1 MSDFNWVVLGTSI
14 MWGQGLADPDKIHSV
29 LKHML
34 QERFI
39 DRPVNVTFLAHSGAS
54 TGYEPNGSV
63 DTHQEPRVDGEVPAL
78 YPTILQEIE
87 EFDGLGIRP
96 ESIDV
101 VLLDAGIND
110 VHATKVIDPRTSSHQ
125 IEEWVEI
132 YCHQHMVLLVGQLL
146 TKFERARIII
156 AGYYEFLTEQSEAGY
171 IHTLAKALGT
181 VPGGIIFDT
190 LIGVTEGWLKRRLLV
205 NCDTFAAR
213 SLAAFRQTADEVNR
227 RLDTERVFVACPDI
241 KPENAAFAS
250 DPWLFGINDDLSPQ
264 DPLAAIRAKACQSA
278 NLSRPKEMFCKIASA
293 GHPNAEG
300 AKAYAR
306 AIFALVSDWAQ
317 P

>member
-1 MSDFNWVVLGTSI
+1 MSAFNWVVLGTSI
-14 MWGQGLADPDKIHSV
+14 MWGQGLEDPDKIHNV

-34 QERFI
+34 QERFP

-54 TGYEPNGSV
+54 TGFKPDGSI
-63 DTHQEPRVDGEVPAL
+63 DTHREPRVHGEVPAI

-110 VHATKVIDPRTSSHQ
+110 VHVTKVIDPRTSAHE
-125 IEEWVEI
+125 IEEWVEV
-132 YCHQHMVLLVGQLL
+132 YCHQHMVLLMDQLL
-146 TKFERARIII
+146 TKFKQARIII
-156 AGYYEFLTEQSEAGY
+156 AGYYEFLTEQSEEGY

-181 VPGGIIFDT
+181 VPGGIIVDVV
-190 LIGVTEGWLKRRLLV
+190 IDATEGWLKRRLLV

-227 RLDTERVFVACPDI
+227 RVGSDRVFVACPDI

-264 DPLAAIRAKACQSA
+264 DPLAGIRATACH
-278 NLSRPKEMFCKIASA
+278 LSDPARMKEWSCAIASA
-293 GHPNAEG
+293 GHPNPRG
-300 AKAYAR
+300 AKAYAQ
-306 AIFALVSDWAQ
+306 AVFALVSEWTQ